1 MKEKIM
7 KLVEDVI
14 EDKKSEVELN
24 DMALTIF
31 KDKVTQRWTVGE
43 IRINGTEKVVGSL
56 KIIDVTTERAVAME
70 RFKMLAG
77 EYFMSN

>member
-1 MKEKIM
+1 M